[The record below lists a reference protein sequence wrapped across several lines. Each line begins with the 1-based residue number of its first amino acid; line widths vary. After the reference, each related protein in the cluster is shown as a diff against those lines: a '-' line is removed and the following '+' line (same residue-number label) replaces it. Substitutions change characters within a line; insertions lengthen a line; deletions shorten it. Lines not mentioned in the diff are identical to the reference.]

1 MLANIGYH
9 MTASLPETRASLIL
23 RLQNAADIA
32 AWDEF
37 AEIYAPVVYRSA
49 RRLGLQAADAD
60 DVVQEVLS
68 AVAHSVKEWI
78 VRDDRGAFRAWLF
91 RIARNTAIDYLTRR
105 KHRPWASGGDAS
117 ARQLNEVEAAADV
130 STQFDMEVRREIFT
144 RASEMVRSRVSDGT
158 WQAFHRI
165 AVLGQPIDT
174 VAGQLG
180 VSPGSIYI
188 ARSRVMKRLQNAVK
202 SFEEFSDDEM

>member
-1 MLANIGYH
+1 
-9 MTASLPETRASLIL
+9 MTASPPETRASLIL
-23 RLQNAADIA
+23 RLQDAADIV

-49 RRLGLQAADAD
+49 RRLGLQPADAD

-68 AVAHSVKEWI
+68 AVAQSVKDWI
-78 VRDDRGAFRAWLF
+78 VRDDRGAFRAWLY

-105 KHRPWASGGDAS
+105 KHRPWANGGEA
-117 ARQLNEVEAAADV
+117 ARQLDQIEAKGDV
-130 STQFDMEVRREIFT
+130 SSQFDVEVRREIFA
-144 RASEMVRSRVSDGT
+144 RASDKVRSQVSDTT
-158 WQAFHRI
+158 WQAFHRT
-165 AVLGQPIDT
+165 AVLGQPIEA
-174 VAGQLG
+174 VAAQLN

-202 SFEEFSDDEM
+202 SFEEISNDEM